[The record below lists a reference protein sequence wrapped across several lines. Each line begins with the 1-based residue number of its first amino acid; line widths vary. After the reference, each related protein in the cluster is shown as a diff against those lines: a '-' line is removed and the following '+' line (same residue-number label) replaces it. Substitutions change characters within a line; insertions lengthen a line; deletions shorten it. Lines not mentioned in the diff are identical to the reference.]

1 MNLNKRHLWICHDPK
16 FLQMTNLKY
25 LGLLREKNYKLFV
38 EIVKK
43 RILNNLN
50 NKPKI
55 KDFCQSGKPKKIV
68 SLKNKYYI
76 KKKLINSVTS
86 P

>member
-1 MNLNKRHLWICHDPK
+1 MNLNKRPLWICHD
-16 FLQMTNLKY
+16 LRMTNLKY

-38 EIVKK
+38 EIVEIVKK

-55 KDFCQSGKPKKIV
+55 KDFCHDPECPANLKK
-68 SLKNKYYI
+68 
-76 KKKLINSVTS
+76 
-86 P
+86 

>member
-1 MNLNKRHLWICHDPK
+1 MNLNKRPLWLYHDPK
-16 FLQMTNLKY
+16 FPRMTNLKY
-25 LGLLREKNYKLFV
+25 LGLLRERNYKLFVEIV

-55 KDFCQSGKPKKIV
+55 KVFCHDPECPANLKK
-68 SLKNKYYI
+68 
-76 KKKLINSVTS
+76 
-86 P
+86 